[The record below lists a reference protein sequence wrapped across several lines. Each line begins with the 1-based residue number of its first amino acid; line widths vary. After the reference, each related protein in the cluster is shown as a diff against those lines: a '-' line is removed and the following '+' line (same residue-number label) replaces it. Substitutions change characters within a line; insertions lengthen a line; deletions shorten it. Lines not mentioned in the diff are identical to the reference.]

1 MKNLLIA
8 TSLLIGFALPAFAD
22 ETTVV
27 KEHDRPAGVTVG
39 VPGVAGVRVGD
50 PDGGCRSKTVHKEDG
65 MGDSKTVH
73 KSNCD

>member
-1 MKNLLIA
+1 MKKLVIA
-8 TSLLIGFALPAFAD
+8 TSLLVSFALPAFAD

-27 KEHDRPAGVTVG
+27 KERDRPAGVEVG

-50 PDGGCRSKTVHKEDG
+50 RDGCKSKTVHKEND

-73 KSNCD
+73 KTNCD